1 MTNDENSVPTNIASG
16 TQVYGG
22 RDGIV
27 SGSDG
32 SDLIDQDYTGDPDG
46 DRIDA
51 GDAILAG
58 AAPNDDLVQAGD
70 GDDTV
75 FAGLGDDEIYGGEG
89 NDQLFGKVGDDL
101 IFGGAG
107 TDILSGGGDN
117 DTLDG
122 GADGDLIFGDQGN
135 DVLIGGAGA
144 DTLDGGDDRD
154 IFLGATPGDMI
165 DGGEG
170 GDDFD
175 TLDLRGSGPLAVVF
189 DADNP
194 ENGTITFFDADGA
207 DIGSARFVNVERVIL
222 PDADDGAT
230 PVTNPDTASTPE
242 DEPVVIDVLGND
254 TDPNGDPLTV
264 ISATAPNGTVEIN
277 PDGTLTYTPDLDF
290 NGPDEITYTVTD
302 PDGNTATSTVAVTVT
317 PVNDAPVANPD
328 AIATP
333 LDTPVTLDIVA
344 NDTDVDGDPLTILG
358 TPTSADGTVTVGPD
372 GRSVTFTPNAGF
384 VGTTVIDYTV
394 TDPEGLTATS
404 TLTVTVADD
413 GATPVT
419 NPDTASTP
427 EDEPVVIDVLGN
439 DTDPNG
445 DPLTVISAT
454 APNGTVEINPDG
466 TLTYTPDL
474 DFNGP
479 DEITYTV
486 TDPDGNTAT
495 STVAV
500 TVTPVNDA
508 PVANPDAIAT
518 PLDTP
523 VTLDIVAND
532 TDVDGDPLTILGT
545 PTSAD
550 GTVTVGPDGRSV
562 TFTPNAGFVGTT
574 VIAYTVTDPTGA
586 IASSTLSV
594 NVAATPLDGIVE
606 GSAGNDLID
615 VTYTGDPEGDR
626 IDNNDAI
633 FPGIDPNADVV
644 FAEAGDDVVL
654 SGRGPDEVYGGDGAD
669 FIDTSAPL
677 SDAPLPDLGY
687 PGLFPADADPE
698 NDRDLVFGGD
708 GNDTIITGDDADTI
722 YGDAGADAIDG
733 GIDADLIYGGTG
745 DDIIVGGEGADTIFG
760 DEGDDQIFAGLN
772 PIFPDELNIPDATD
786 LVPTNGTDL
795 VFGGDGN
802 DTIFGADDADALY
815 GDAGDDQLFGE
826 IDNDSLFGGDGAD
839 FLDGGEGDDV
849 LEGDAGNDTLTGGDG
864 VDSLFGGDDR
874 DTFTGITPGD
884 IIDGGDGG
892 DDFDTLDL
900 RGTVPAGGSLNVV
913 FDANPEN
920 GTVTYRDASG
930 AVIGTAVFTE
940 IETVVP
946 CFTPGTAIATPR
958 GERLVE
964 ELRVGDRIITRDNGI
979 QEIRWI
985 GAKTLSAADL
995 YRQSHLKPILI
1006 KRGSLGDN
1014 LPERDMLV
1022 SPNHRM
1028 LVSNE
1033 KTSLYFD
1040 EREVLASAKH
1050 LTGTAGVSEAQVTGT
1065 TYIHFMFDQ
1074 HEVVLS
1080 NGCWTES
1087 FQPGDYTLKGIGNAQ
1102 RAEILELFPE
1112 LATQKGLEGYQSARR
1127 SLKRHEAML
1136 LTR

>member
-1 MTNDENSVPTNIASG
+1 MT
-16 TQVYGG
+16 
-22 RDGIV
+22 V
-27 SGSDG
+27 SGSNGD
-32 SDLIDQDYTGDPDG
+32 DFIDINYTGDPEG

-51 GDAILAG
+51 GDATLPG
-58 AAPNDDLVQAGD
+58 AMADDDLVLAGD

-75 FAGLGDDEIYGGEG
+75 FAGAGDDEVYGEDG
-89 NDQLFGKVGDDL
+89 NDQLFGKAGDDL

-107 TDILSGGGDN
+107 TDILSGGADN

-122 GADGDLIFGDQGN
+122 GLDGDLIFGDAGN
-135 DVLIGGAGA
+135 DVLIGGLGA
-144 DTLDGGDDRD
+144 DTLKGGDDRD
-154 IFLGATPGDMI
+154 TIIGADPGDMI

-175 TLDLRGSGPLAVVF
+175 TLDLRGSGPLAVAF

-194 ENGTITFFDADGA
+194 ENGTITFFDGA
-207 DIGSARFVNVERVIL
+207 GQSIGTARFVNIERVIL
-222 PDADDGAT
+222 PETPDDVT
-230 PVTNPDTASTPE
+230 PVANPDTATTPE
-242 DEPVVIDVLGND
+242 DTPVVIDVLGND

-264 ISATAPNGTVEIN
+264 TTATAPNGTVAIN
-277 PDGTLTYTPDLDF
+277 PDGTLSYTPDPDY

-328 AIATP
+328 AIGTP

-344 NDTDVDGDPLTILG
+344 NDSDPDGDPLTILG
-358 TPTSADGTVTVGPD
+358 TPTSPDGTVTVGPD

-404 TLTVTVADD
+404 TLTVTVTADD
-413 GATPVT
+413 VTPVA
-419 NPDTASTP
+419 NPDTATTP
-427 EDEPVVIDVLGN
+427 EDTPVVIDVLGN

-445 DPLTVISAT
+445 DPLTVTTAT
-454 APNGTVEINPDG
+454 APNGTVAINPDG
-466 TLTYTPDL
+466 TLSYTPDP
-474 DFNGP
+474 DYNGP

-508 PVANPDAIAT
+508 PVANPDAIGT

-532 TDVDGDPLTILGT
+532 SDPDGDPLTILGT
-545 PTSAD
+545 PTSPD

-562 TFTPNAGFVGTT
+562 TFTPNAGFVGTA
-574 VIAYTVTDPTGA
+574 VVAYTVTDPTGA
-586 IASSTLSV
+586 TASSTLSV
-594 NVAATPLDGIVE
+594 VVTSAGPDGIVE

-615 VTYTGDPEGDR
+615 AGYDGDPEGDR
-626 IDNNDAI
+626 IDNGDAI
-633 FPGIDPNADVV
+633 LPGEAPNDDIVQADDGDDVV
-644 FAEAGDDVVL
+644 FAG
-654 SGRGPDEVYGGDGAD
+654 SGSDEVFGGTGNDL
-669 FIDTSAPL
+669 IDTSAPF
-677 SDAPLPDLGY
+677 SDSPLPDLGY

-708 GNDTIITGDDADTI
+708 GNDTITTGDDADTI
-722 YGDAGADAIDG
+722 FGEAGTDVIDG
-733 GIDADLIYGGTG
+733 GIDNDEIYGGDG
-745 DDIIVGGEGADTIFG
+745 DDTIVGGEGADTIFG
-760 DEGDDQIFAGLN
+760 DAGDDLIFAGLD

-795 VFGGDGN
+795 VFGGAGN
-802 DTIFGADDADALY
+802 DTIFGADDNDVLN

-826 IDNDSLFGGDGAD
+826 IDNDTLSGGDGAD
-839 FLDGGEGDDV
+839 LLDGGAGDD
-849 LEGDAGNDTLTGGDG
+849 LLSGDAGNDTLTGGEG
-864 VDSLFGGDDR
+864 TDSLFGGDDR
-874 DTFTGITPGD
+874 DTFTGVGPGD
-884 IIDGGDGG
+884 VVDGGAGG

-900 RGTVPAGGSLNVV
+900 RGSAPAGGSLNVV
-913 FDANPEN
+913 FDDNPEN

-930 AVIGTAVFTE
+930 AVIGTSTFTE

-946 CFTPGTAIATPR
+946 CFTPGTAIATMR

-964 ELRVGDRIITRDNGI
+964 ELQVGDKIITRDNGI

-985 GAKTLSAADL
+985 GTKTLHAGDL
-995 YRQSHLKPILI
+995 IRAPHLKPILI
-1006 KRGSLGDN
+1006 KRGSLGEN
-1014 LPERDMLV
+1014 LPERDMMV

-1033 KTSLYFD
+1033 KTSLYFE
-1040 EREVLASAKH
+1040 EREVLAAAKH
-1050 LTGTAGVSEAQVTGT
+1050 MTGTSGVSEAEVPQV
-1065 TYIHFMFDQ
+1065 TYIHFIFDQ

-1087 FQPGDYTLKGIGNAQ
+1087 FQPGDHTLQGIGNAQ
-1102 RAEILELFPE
+1102 RTEILELFPE
-1112 LATQKGLEGYQSARR
+1112 LGTKQGLAGYQAARR

-1136 LTR
+1136 LAR

>member
-16 TQVYGG
+16 AQVYGG

-135 DVLIGGAGA
+135 DVLIGGAGS

-222 PDADDGAT
+222 PDAA
-230 PVTNPDTASTPE
+230 
-242 DEPVVIDVLGND
+242 
-254 TDPNGDPLTV
+254 
-264 ISATAPNGTVEIN
+264 
-277 PDGTLTYTPDLDF
+277 
-290 NGPDEITYTVTD
+290 
-302 PDGNTATSTVAVTVT
+302 
-317 PVNDAPVANPD
+317 
-328 AIATP
+328 
-333 LDTPVTLDIVA
+333 
-344 NDTDVDGDPLTILG
+344 
-358 TPTSADGTVTVGPD
+358 
-372 GRSVTFTPNAGF
+372 
-384 VGTTVIDYTV
+384 
-394 TDPEGLTATS
+394 
-404 TLTVTVADD
+404 D

-826 IDNDSLFGGDGAD
+826 IDNDSLLGGDGAD